1 PRSQGLLWN
10 LLTSSGKSC
19 FNHACDEY
27 VSGRPPPLRAA
38 TFISSICRIYN
49 RKFRIA
55 IGLCLD
61 MQTGPLATALY
72 PVSVRQTENL
82 PPASFGFPL
91 TVDTL
96 ALG

>member
-1 PRSQGLLWN
+1 
-10 LLTSSGKSC
+10 
-19 FNHACDEY
+19 
-27 VSGRPPPLRAA
+27 
-38 TFISSICRIYN
+38 
-49 RKFRIA
+49 
-55 IGLCLD
+55 